1 MAKKSQ
7 EFYQK
12 GKRFFSDVG
21 GIVLGFVIAASTTLM
36 SIIDWTSIDAG
47 NPLKNLTPTQYI
59 FISITIVIKG
69 IANMFVFRTFLKNGL
84 NVGKRHE
91 EYQHHLDYHDEQIT
105 KGLPYKNEI
114 DVLCEEDNF
123 KEYKKEI
130 ARYCNHHRLIFDEV
144 INEDLSLN
152 LDYVPKNKKEKK
164 ALRRFY
170 KDCIIN
176 EISTE
181 LLFDANVGGW
191 VKNKKIILEKDYI
204 LQNSSTLMGVL
215 FSALTSFLSIAPFTF
230 SVSGIIM
237 AFVNFGIIVGLAYY
251 KQMGAITFSMEELG
265 GEIRRRGLKLEM
277 FVHIIESRPIEIP
290 EINLETTNAK
300 EGELNAET

>member
-21 GIVLGFVIAASTTLM
+21 GIDLGLVIDASTTLK
-36 SIIDWTSIDAG
+36 SNIDRTSIDAG
-47 NPLKNLTPTQYI
+47 NPLKNLTPTQYKL
-59 FISITIVIKG
+59 ISITIVIKG

-130 ARYCNHHRLIFDEV
+130 ARYCNHHRLIFD
-144 INEDLSLN
+144 N
-152 LDYVPKNKKEKK
+152 LDYDPKNKKDKK

-237 AFVNFGIIVGLAYY
+237 AFVNLGIIVGLAYY